1 MSTIGVKR
9 ACDQCHAV
17 KEKCRRETPTVP
29 CERCARLGQSC
40 RTIRSPGK
48 AGRKPQGARKLSYTL
63 PSTPIS
69 AAGDMLNE
77 SPGYSSPTST
87 LLYNAGL
94 SSNPAIFSDL
104 DEWEQYFL
112 DFMRDI
118 IAPSPLDKFLV
129 GPSFHDS
136 HHTSFVQNLIQPIP
150 ELKNAS
156 VACAAVLF
164 GDLFTEHT
172 NTTVDIGHKRAALA
186 VSSLRSFRI
195 SDEKDLMTML
205 VLTVAMITFAMHV
218 EDGQPYLIARY
229 TLSLIEAQ
237 YQHLIRFESPMM
249 GLLMCLISTDTF
261 ECLLRSEVPAWRI
274 NTTERE
280 NVVDRYLGLSYPLFP
295 LLYDICEV
303 ADQLQHCKNEERAE
317 IAGRLTAINT
327 TVDNWHPSPPVD
339 LVQCFTQA
347 EVIII
352 SAQAKILR
360 LTGLLIIHRLKHPF
374 GQHDDEGQVL
384 SRAIIFEFDTVLQLT
399 NRSVPCTSLAYLTA
413 CFEISGEDGRE
424 TALIRSA
431 NVVTFS
437 KQALVKLNASLVS
450 IWRARD
456 QGSQFYW
463 TELAKYL

>member
-1 MSTIGVKR
+1 MSTMGVKR
-9 ACDQCHAV
+9 ACDQCHTV
-17 KEKCRRETPTVP
+17 KEKCRRGTPTVP

-48 AGRKPQGARKLSYTL
+48 AGRKPQGARKLSYNL

-69 AAGDMLNE
+69 ATSNMSTEPLRY
-77 SPGYSSPTST
+77 SPPTST
-87 LLYNAGL
+87 LLYNAAL

-112 DFMRDI
+112 DFMKDI

-136 HHTSFVQNLIQPIP
+136 HHTSFVQNLIQPVP
-150 ELKNAS
+150 ELKNAA

-164 GDLFTEHT
+164 GDLFSEYT

-218 EDGQPYLIARY
+218 KDGQPYLIARY
-229 TLSLIEAQ
+229 TLSLVETQ
-237 YQHLIRFESPMM
+237 YQNLIRFESPMM
-249 GLLMCLISTDTF
+249 DLLMCLISTDTF

-274 NTTERE
+274 STSERG
-280 NVVDRYLGLSYPLFP
+280 NVVDRYLGLSYSLFP
-295 LLYDICEV
+295 LFNDICKV
-303 ADQLQHCKNEERAE
+303 ANKLQHCKSDQRAE
-317 IAGRLTAINT
+317 IADRLTEINT
-327 TVDNWHPSPPVD
+327 AVNSWHPSPPVD
-339 LVQCFTQA
+339 FLQRFTQA

-352 SAQAKILR
+352 LAQAKILR
-360 LTGLLIIHRLKHPF
+360 LTGLLIIHRLKYPF
-374 GQHDDEGQVL
+374 GQHDDQAQVL

-399 NRSVPCTSLAYLTA
+399 SRSVPCTALAYLTA
-413 CFEISGEDGRE
+413 CFEISGEEERE
-424 TALIRSA
+424 NTLIRSQ

-437 KQALVKLNASLVS
+437 KQALVKFKASLLS

-456 QGSQFYW
+456 QGIQFYW
-463 TELAKYL
+463 TEIAQYL